1 MNCGVSGHCA
11 RRGGRAETFSQTPG
25 EPLFSA
31 AASAASWSSGAAP
44 DGAIHNHLTIDLNDF
59 LSIFG
64 RMTAAH

>member
-1 MNCGVSGHCA
+1 VPPFA
-11 RRGGRAETFSQTPG
+11 
-25 EPLFSA
+25 A
-31 AASAASWSSGAAP
+31 AASAASWRSGASP